1 MQGGYA
7 VNKIVR
13 LKLGI
18 DPKRLTRLDA
28 SSEEAITYLKK
39 KLVEE
44 ANEVLEAKTRKEEA
58 EELGDLIEVIY
69 SLYAAGFDKEYVDAL
84 RTIKCEEKG
93 DFVEFSPAHY
103 EGSVY
108 VLDKE

>member
-1 MQGGYA
+1 

-13 LKLGI
+13 TKLGI
-18 DPKRLTRLDA
+18 DPKRLTELRID
-28 SSEEAITYLKK
+28 SEEALHYLKK

-44 ANEVLEAKTRKEEA
+44 ATEVLEAKTHKETA

-69 SLYAAGFDKEYVDAL
+69 SFYCAGYDKDYVDAL

-93 DFVEFSPAHY
+93 DFVEFTPAKY
-103 EGSVY
+103 QGSVY